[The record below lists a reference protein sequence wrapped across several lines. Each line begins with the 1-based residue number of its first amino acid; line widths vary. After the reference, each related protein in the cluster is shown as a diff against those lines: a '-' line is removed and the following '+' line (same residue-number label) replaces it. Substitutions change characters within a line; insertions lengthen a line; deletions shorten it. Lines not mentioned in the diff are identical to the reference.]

1 MTTGRTADDLKT
13 FLSWTADKGL
23 VPAAT
28 VHARKAASNMVL
40 DILSDEEA
48 QDVTA
53 LDLDD
58 VMRRFQNLKGKNYTP
73 TSLRTYQSR
82 LGKAVE
88 DFKVYLD
95 NPMAF
100 KPSGSRQ
107 SGGVSR
113 AASKGKSKAAV
124 AESPRPVAP
133 SSHSPASLEMPSTH
147 ILSIPIRAD
156 LVVRI
161 QGLPFD
167 LSVAE
172 AEKIANVVKA
182 MAMT

>member
-1 MTTGRTADDLKT
+1 MTTGRTADDLKA
-13 FLSWTADKGL
+13 FLSWTADKGMI
-23 VPAAT
+23 PAAT

-40 DILSDEEA
+40 DILSEEEA
-48 QDVTA
+48 KDVTA

-107 SGGVSR
+107 SNGTNR
-113 AASKGKSKAAV
+113 TASKGKTKAAEI
-124 AESPRPVAP
+124 ESPRPVALP
-133 SSHSPASLEMPSTH
+133 SHSPASLEMPSTH
-147 ILSIPIRAD
+147 ILSIPIRVD